1 MKASEQILGKARTWI
16 PVNAETSKGQVTI
29 PKQIR
34 DALRIGAGDRV
45 AFIVRQDGVVELRP
59 ETVDLKVLY
68 GMLTHKGKPVTVQE
82 MNEGIAEVMVR
93 SFEHADRK

>member
-1 MKASEQILGKARTWI
+1 MPASS
-16 PVNAETSKGQVTI
+16 VTSKGQVTI

-45 AFIVRQDGVVELRP
+45 SFIVRQDGVVELRP

-82 MNEGIAEVMVR
+82 MNEGIAEVVAQ